1 MLFIDIQSFNRV
13 DEHVGWPHGDTIN
26 INHLKVGDRVANGSF
41 AVVADEL
48 VLAEQNIAIG
58 PLGQVDTPKFKLAR
72 RLKFESMFGS
82 HHGYLFPETGMS
94 YNLYSYSNPAIVN
107 AVRLPKM
114 VTLFKEYQ
122 HVASVE

>member
-1 MLFIDIQSFNRV
+1 MPHEDLPTFKRV
-13 DEHVGWPHGDTIN
+13 DDHEGWPHGATIN

-48 VLAEQNIAIG
+48 VLAEQCIAIG
-58 PLGQVDTPKFKLAR
+58 PLGQVSTPNFKLAR

-107 AVRLPKM
+107 FVKLPQM